1 MVDPRGGIKSAAY
14 IETTIVG
21 YLTSRLSRDLVM
33 AGHQQLT
40 QEWWDT
46 RRQQFDL
53 FVSELV
59 VQEAGAGDAS
69 EAGKR
74 LAAIGDIPQLE
85 LNEHC
90 RRLAHELLERHAVP
104 REAAEDALHIAVS
117 AIHGMDYLLTWNC
130 AHIANAQRRDAIE
143 EVCRNC
149 GYEPPV
155 ICTPEE
161 LMGEP

>member
-1 MVDPRGGIKSAAY
+1 MVDARGEKKSAAY
-14 IETTIVG
+14 VETSIVG
-21 YLTSRLSRDLVM
+21 YLTSRLSGDLVI

-40 QEWWDT
+40 QKWWET
-46 RRQQFDL
+46 RRQQFEL

-59 VQEAGAGDAS
+59 VQEAGAGDAI

-90 RRLAHELLERHAVP
+90 RRLARELLKRHAVP
-104 REAAEDALHIAVS
+104 PEAAEDALHIAVS
-117 AIHGMDYLLTWNC
+117 AAHGMDYLLTWNC
-130 AHIANAQRRDAIE
+130 AHIANAQRRGAIE